1 MPMIKDKKV
10 CKPYLIPSSC
20 EGCICNL
27 CFNHIP
33 FGDCA
38 LGFSLCMENCEQC
51 EPVCVCSGFSAGSL
65 AKSVQALQ

>member
-1 MPMIKDKKV
+1 MIKEKRI
-10 CKPYLIPSSC
+10 CKSYLIPASC
-20 EGCICNL
+20 GACICNL

-38 LGFSLCMENCEQC
+38 LGFSLCAENIDKC
-51 EPVCVCSGFSAGSL
+51 EPVSVCSGFSAGSL